1 MKVKATIHIESM
13 KKFYVGEL
21 DKAEF
26 DLILQLGS
34 SSTVKLLR
42 NSIDTT
48 KKATKKKKGLLNL
61 VIYKE
66 RGGDGLFNICIYF
79 AFLHPSCY
87 LQIKQ
92 GRLNRRLRAS

>member
-48 KKATKKKKGLLNL
+48 KKPTKKKKGLGIIALS
-61 VIYKE
+61 
-66 RGGDGLFNICIYF
+66 
-79 AFLHPSCY
+79 A
-87 LQIKQ
+87 
-92 GRLNRRLRAS
+92 

>member
-34 SSTVKLLR
+34 SSTVKLLQ

-48 KKATKKKKGLLNL
+48 KKETKKKKGLGIIVVSAQKKNAEVESVAVKRKPCIDNL
-61 VIYKE
+61 TLLDVVAK
-66 RGGDGLFNICIYF
+66 N
-79 AFLHPSCY
+79 
-87 LQIKQ
+87 
-92 GRLNRRLRAS
+92 

>member
-1 MKVKATIHIESM
+1 MKVKDTIHIESM
-13 KKFYVGEL
+13 KKFYGGEL

-48 KKATKKKKGLLNL
+48 KKATTKKKGLGII
-61 VIYKE
+61 VVS
-66 RGGDGLFNICIYF
+66 
-79 AFLHPSCY
+79 A
-87 LQIKQ
+87 
-92 GRLNRRLRAS
+92 

>member
-13 KKFYVGEL
+13 KKFYVGKL

-48 KKATKKKKGLLNL
+48 KKETKKKKGLGII
-61 VIYKE
+61 VVS
-66 RGGDGLFNICIYF
+66 
-79 AFLHPSCY
+79 A
-87 LQIKQ
+87 
-92 GRLNRRLRAS
+92 

>member
-13 KKFYVGEL
+13 KKFYGGEL

-48 KKATKKKKGLLNL
+48 KKATTKKKVLGII
-61 VIYKE
+61 VVS
-66 RGGDGLFNICIYF
+66 
-79 AFLHPSCY
+79 A
-87 LQIKQ
+87 
-92 GRLNRRLRAS
+92 